1 MQELEETILRMR
13 ALSDLDSISP
23 ESSSP
28 DEHERAPVAQ
38 QATPLISRCGLSLR
52 QARREPLSNLSVS
65 ILLAF
70 CSSTKEMY
78 LVRRAVR
85 EQIGARF
92 SGSCENMGLSG
103 LTSANQPDTA

>member
-1 MQELEETILRMR
+1 MQDLEETILRMC

-28 DEHERAPVAQ
+28 DEDERAPVAQ
-38 QATPLISRCGLSLR
+38 QQTPLISRADYPFDR
-52 QARREPLSNLSVS
+52 PRREPLSNLSVS

-78 LVRRAVR
+78 LVRPAVR

-103 LTSANQPDTA
+103 LTSSSQPDTA